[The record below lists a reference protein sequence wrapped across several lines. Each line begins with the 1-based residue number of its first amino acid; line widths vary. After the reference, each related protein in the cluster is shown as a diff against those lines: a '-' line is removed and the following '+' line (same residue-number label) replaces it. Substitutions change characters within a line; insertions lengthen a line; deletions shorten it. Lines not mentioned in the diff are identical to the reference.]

1 MDFKRSSVR
10 ISPKDF
16 NDYDVSCDVEG
27 KNLQGFLGNISEG
40 GACIL
45 IESEKPEEE
54 LLTVGEP
61 TSGIITQKINGQQL
75 PFSGKVAWS
84 SVSPFKGTPAVAFGV
99 QFSESIQLPHQL
111 MVLSM
116 SVEE

>member
-1 MDFKRSSVR
+1 MDFKRNSVR

-16 NDYDVSCDVEG
+16 NDYVVSCNIQG
-27 KNLQGFLGNISEG
+27 RALNGFLGNISEG

-45 IESEKPEEE
+45 IESSTPEEE
-54 LLTVGEP
+54 LIETGLDI
-61 TSGIITQKINGQQL
+61 SGVITQQANNEEL
-75 PFSGKVAWS
+75 PFSGKIAWS
-84 SVSPFKGTPAVAFGV
+84 SVSPFKGTPAIAFGV
-99 QFSESIQLPHQL
+99 QFSEIIELPHKL